1 MLFEILYKNSSTLQ
15 AESKALDLK
24 LWWAFSILI
33 SSNHRFCWVPLKAIN
48 RSAAAI
54 KILLLN
60 KSEMKFVVWHPMGQ
74 WQTFTKGKQQIK
86 RDPNQNKHHR
96 PVENVIN
103 NKIYSHRF
111 SHWSCLLKTDVWKLW
126 KHDHE
131 CCHFVPSR
139 LYQWCNKAGQCVAR
153 SINHKAFS
161 VLNW

>member
-24 LWWAFSILI
+24 LWWAFFILI
-33 SSNHRFCWVPLKAIN
+33 SSNHRFCWVPVKAVN

-60 KSEMKFVVWHPMGQ
+60 KSEMKFVISHPMGQ
-74 WQTFTKGKQQIK
+74 WQTFAKGKQQIK

-103 NKIYSHRF
+103 IHTQVFTLILFIKN
-111 SHWSCLLKTDVWKLW
+111 
-126 KHDHE
+126 
-131 CCHFVPSR
+131 
-139 LYQWCNKAGQCVAR
+139 
-153 SINHKAFS
+153 
-161 VLNW
+161 